1 MHDSIISTV
10 ARELDLEPNDYNDIA
25 IYLDQT
31 INHLYRN
38 YKYDC
43 DCSATVRLDNVSH
56 FLTKKHIKFDLERRR
71 RTAKPVLGDVLIPD
85 LTNIILPY
93 I

>member
-10 ARELDLEPNDYNDIA
+10 ANSLDLEPNEYNEIA
-25 IYLDQT
+25 IYLYQT

-38 YKYDC
+38 YKYKC

-56 FLTKKHIKFDLERRR
+56 FLTKKHMHFVLKRRR
-71 RTAKPVLGDVLIPD
+71 RTAKPVLDDILIPD